1 MRQIGRSTALSIMVV
16 ATGIAVFSSE
26 AVWRAARADRIQR
39 INARVV
45 ASGTLRMIS
54 VLTFGTRRQ

>member
-1 MRQIGRSTALSIMVV
+1 MSASP
-16 ATGIAVFSSE
+16 VFT
-26 AVWRAARADRIQR
+26 

-45 ASGTLRMIS
+45 ASGTLFMTS